1 LSVTYYLDPRQV
13 NEEARI
19 FPQFETINPLGMTI
33 TEFHEN
39 RMSVEPLLPGPSQ
52 RTPGVPIGSS
62 IPSTSGKTAGVSR

>member
-1 LSVTYYLDPRQV
+1 VTYYLDPRQV

-39 RMSVEPLLPGPSQ
+39 RMSVEPLSQPGSGQ
-52 RTPGVPIGSS
+52 RTPGVSASPNL
-62 IPSTSGKTAGVSR
+62 PNTLGKTVGVPR

>member
-1 LSVTYYLDPRQV
+1 VTYCLDPRQV

-39 RMSVEPLLPGPSQ
+39 RMSVEPLSQPGLGQ
-52 RTPGVPIGSS
+52 RTPAAT
-62 IPSTSGKTAGVSR
+62 STQSLPTPLGRTAGGSR